1 MNKVLF
7 LSGAGLSAESGLKTF
22 RDNDGLWENFDVM
35 EVCSVEGYQR
45 DKQKVLDFYDLR
57 RRDLKDKLPNET
69 HFMIKRLKDKFKD
82 EIVIITQNVDDLFEK
97 TGLAKKDIVHLHGKL
112 RNLICENCDQ
122 SFDIG
127 NDSIKEYK
135 TCPSC
140 KKENVLRH
148 QVVMFGEAAPEYKSL
163 YYYLE
168 QAELLV
174 VIGTSGTVIAVEQF
188 SRYVKYSILNN
199 LEPSYDINDSN
210 FDKKFYEPATT
221 AAPKIEKLVDKF
233 LSDGVL

>member
-35 EVCSVEGYQR
+35 EVCSVEGYQK

-57 RRDLKDKLPNET
+57 RKDLKDKKPNDT
-69 HFMIKRLKDKFKD
+69 HFMIKRLKDKYKD

-97 TGLAKKDIVHLHGKL
+97 TGLDKKDIIHLHGKL
-112 RNLICENCDQ
+112 RNLICEICDH

-127 NDSIKEYK
+127 NESIKSYEI
-135 TCPSC
+135 CPSC
-140 KKENVLRH
+140 KNKDTLRH
-148 QVVMFGEAAPEYKSL
+148 SVVMFGEAAPKYKSL

-199 LEPSYDINDSN
+199 LEQSYDINDAN
-210 FDKKFYEPATT
+210 FNKKFYETATS
-221 AAPKIEKLVDKF
+221 AAPKIKKLVEDF
-233 LSDGVL
+233 LQYGRI